1 METVILVT
9 VLSTLGVVAML
20 TAIVFMAFKLKNK
33 VDVNNFEEQ
42 VRTIYNEHD
51 RRFSELESRTGS
63 EIQHIHREFNE
74 KLDNVSRGIETRVEE
89 VYRHINNE
97 SEEIRRLIDSRFDK
111 LDTKFVTSINYL
123 KKELQQDEVRRSY
136 NKMKS

>member
-20 TAIVFMAFKLKNK
+20 TAIVVMAFKLRNK
-33 VDVNNFEEQ
+33 VDVNSFEDK

-51 RRFSELESRTGS
+51 RRFSELESRTGN

-74 KLDNVSRGIETRVEE
+74 KLNNVNRELDMRVEE
-89 VYRHINNE
+89 IHRHINNE
-97 SEEIRRLIDSRFDK
+97 SEEIRRLIDSRLDK

-123 KKELQQDEVRRSY
+123 KKELQQDEVL
-136 NKMKS
+136 N

>member
-20 TAIVFMAFKLKNK
+20 TAIVVMAFKLRNK
-33 VDVNNFEEQ
+33 VDVNSFEEK
-42 VRTIYNEHD
+42 VKTIYNEYD
-51 RRFSELESRTGS
+51 RRFSELESSLGG

-74 KLDNVSRGIETRVEE
+74 KFDNVNRELGIRIEE
-89 VYRHINNE
+89 VHRHINNE
-97 SEEIRRLIDSRFDK
+97 SEEIRRLIDSRLDK

-123 KKELQQDEVRRSY
+123 KKELELDEVLKGR
-136 NKMKS
+136 

>member
-20 TAIVFMAFKLKNK
+20 TAIVVMAFKLRNK
-33 VDVNNFEEQ
+33 VDVNSFKDE

-63 EIQHIHREFNE
+63 EIQHIHRDFNE
-74 KLDNVSRGIETRVEE
+74 KFDNINRELDMRVEE
-89 VYRHINNE
+89 VHRYINKE
-97 SEEIRRLIDSRFDK
+97 SEEISRLIDSRLDK
-111 LDTKFVTSINYL
+111 LDTKFVTSINHL
-123 KKELQQDEVRRSY
+123 KKDLQQDKVL
-136 NKMKS
+136 N

>member
-20 TAIVFMAFKLKNK
+20 TAIVVMAFKLRNK
-33 VDVNNFEEQ
+33 VDVNSFEKE

-63 EIQHIHREFNE
+63 EIQNIHREFDE
-74 KLDNVSRGIETRVEE
+74 KFDNVNRELDMRVEE
-89 VYRHINNE
+89 MHRHINNE
-97 SEEIRRLIDSRFDK
+97 SEEIRRLIDSRLDK

-123 KKELQQDEVRRSY
+123 KKELQQDKVL
-136 NKMKS
+136 N